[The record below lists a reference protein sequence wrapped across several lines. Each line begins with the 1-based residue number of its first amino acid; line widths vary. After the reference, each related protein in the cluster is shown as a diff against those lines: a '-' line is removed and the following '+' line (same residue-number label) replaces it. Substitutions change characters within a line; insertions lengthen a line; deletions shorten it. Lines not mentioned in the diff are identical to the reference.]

1 MKRPR
6 WIWIVAI
13 AVLVVIA
20 CAGRTKPPTTSEH
33 VKNGSRVHGKTPAP
47 TATVRPNEP
56 SAPSTA
62 SSFFVLPSPDG
73 LAPVA
78 AQIASAKKSIEMIMF
93 HLSERSMIDAL
104 LAAKARGVDV
114 RLILD
119 AKNLKSKSSQ
129 KIVAELEAH
138 GVVVTPSSPDFSITH
153 AKAMVIDDERVV
165 VMSLNL
171 TTIYPKT
178 RDYGVVTT
186 DHDVVAEFDRVF
198 AADVQNAA
206 AKTKITPPL
215 SCTKLLWSP
224 VSSEPKLVGLIDSAQ
239 QTIVTSTE
247 NLGDSA
253 IEAALA
259 RAAARHVS
267 VRVLTPL
274 CDLNPNPLF
283 NVPLVKKLD
292 AEGVDARVMPGPS
305 SPARPYVHAKMM
317 IVDGKSAYVG
327 SVNFS
332 ENSTHS
338 ARELG
343 IVIDDPAAIGAFGG
357 AFESDWA
364 QAILPPEDTSNVC
377 GKHAANPEGDVAN

>member
-1 MKRPR
+1 MSRRRRAKTFKRV
-6 WIWIVAI
+6 WLIAIVL
-13 AVLVVIA
+13 LVIIA
-20 CAGRTKPPTTSEH
+20 CVGRARPPASSPHGKRAAVPTTTSEP
-33 VKNGSRVHGKTPAP
+33 GTS
-47 TATVRPNEP
+47 
-56 SAPSTA
+56 SASSSA
-62 SSFFVLPSPDG
+62 ASFFVLPSPDG
-73 LAPVA
+73 LRPVA
-78 AQIASAKKSIEMIMF
+78 AQIAAAHRSIAMIMF

-104 LAAKARGVDV
+104 LAARARGVDV

-119 AKNLKSKSSQ
+119 AKNLRSKSSQ
-129 KIVAELEAH
+129 KIVAELRDH
-138 GVVVTPSSPDFSITH
+138 GVVVTPSSPNFSITH

-171 TTIYPKT
+171 TNIYTKT

-186 DHDVVAEFDRVF
+186 DKDVVAEFERVF

-206 AKTKITPPL
+206 ARTKVTPPL
-215 SCTKLLWSP
+215 TCSKLLWSP
-224 VSSEPKLVGLIDSAQ
+224 VNAEPKLVGLVDSAQ
-239 QTIVTSTE
+239 HTIVTSTE

-253 IEAALA
+253 IEAALT

-292 AEGVDARVMPGPS
+292 ADGVDARLMPGPS
-305 SPARPYVHAKMM
+305 SPARPYIHAKMM
-317 IVDGKSAYVG
+317 LVDGKKAYVG

-343 IVIDDPAAIGAFGG
+343 IVVDDPVTIAAFSK
-357 AFESDWA
+357 AFESDWT
-364 QAILPPEDTSNVC
+364 QAILPPPDATNAC
-377 GKHAANPEGDVAN
+377 RKHPVEAETEVVN

>member
-1 MKRPR
+1 MSRRRRAKTFNRV
-6 WIWIVAI
+6 WLI
-13 AVLVVIA
+13 AFVLLVIIA
-20 CAGRTKPPTTSEH
+20 CVGRARPPASLPHGKRAAPTTT
-33 VKNGSRVHGKTPAP
+33 VDPA
-47 TATVRPNEP
+47 
-56 SAPSTA
+56 APSTA
-62 SSFFVLPSPDG
+62 STADSFFVLPSPDG
-73 LAPVA
+73 LGPVA
-78 AQIASAKKSIEMIMF
+78 AQIASANKSIAMIMF

-119 AKNLKSKSSQ
+119 AKSLKAKSAQ
-129 KIVAELEAH
+129 KMVIELRDH
-138 GVVVTPSSPDFSITH
+138 GIVVTPSSPDFSITH

-171 TTIYPKT
+171 TTIFTKT

-186 DHDVVAEFDRVF
+186 DKDVVAEFDRVF

-206 AKTKITPPL
+206 ARTKITPPL
-215 SCTKLLWSP
+215 TCSKLLWSP
-224 VSSEPKLVGLIDSAQ
+224 VNAEPKLVGLVDSAEH
-239 QTIVTSTE
+239 TIVTSTE
-247 NLGDSA
+247 NLGNSA

-292 AEGVDARVMPGPS
+292 AEGVDARLMPGPS
-305 SPARPYVHAKMM
+305 SPARPYIHAKMM
-317 IVDGKSAYVG
+317 LVDGKKAYVG

-343 IVIDDPAAIGAFGG
+343 IVVDDPPTIAAFSR
-357 AFESDWA
+357 AFESDWT
-364 QAILPPEDTSNVC
+364 QAILPPDDPTTAC
-377 GKHAANPEGDVAN
+377 RKHPVEADVAN